1 MTEYLSNP
9 PNVVWG
15 QQWAQVKGSFF
26 NCPPIWTVA
35 TFNLTYKQQKR
46 VRELFMLK
54 YVLSKS
60 DFFTFTPHL

>member
-1 MTEYLSNP
+1 MGTS
-9 PNVVWG
+9 
-15 QQWAQVKGSFF
+15 KGSSF
-26 NCPPIWTVA
+26 NYPQIWTVA

-60 DFFTFTPHL
+60 DFCTFTPHL